1 MQPLKG
7 SCIVQLLFCFEI
19 AALHSIAQ
27 LEEIV
32 YLHAE
37 YGIFGLCFQ
46 GCECVLHQRLHII
59 A

>member
-1 MQPLKG
+1 M
-7 SCIVQLLFCFEI
+7 QLLFCFEI

-46 GCECVLHQRLHII
+46 GCECVLHQCLHII